1 MPLLDVQH
9 LSVELQTRSG
19 VVHAVNDVSFSV
31 DEGEILGIVG
41 ESGSGKS
48 ITCRAILG
56 LLPQPAGRITAGRI
70 YYNGKDLVTLS
81 EAEMRALRGSEI
93 CIVPQDPNTS
103 LNPVFTTGNQ
113 VAESLRRHLG
123 LVGHRLQQ
131 RSSDL
136 LQSVRIPAPRER
148 LKNYPHELS
157 GGMRQRVVS
166 AIAIS
171 GEPRLIL
178 ADEPTTALDATTE
191 VQYLDLLL
199 ELRERTGVAVIFVTH
214 DFGVVTKVC
223 DSVAIMYAGQIV
235 EKGTIDDVFQRP
247 AHWYTKGL
255 LASVPPLHRSVGRL
269 VAIPGEPP
277 ALTGDLQG
285 CPFAPRCGEADLD
298 LCSKTPVEVEI
309 GPGHSTRCWK
319 PAQ

>member
-1 MPLLDVQH
+1 
-9 LSVELQTRSG
+9 
-19 VVHAVNDVSFSV
+19 
-31 DEGEILGIVG
+31 
-41 ESGSGKS
+41 
-48 ITCRAILG
+48 
-56 LLPQPAGRITAGRI
+56 
-70 YYNGKDLVTLS
+70 
-81 EAEMRALRGSEI
+81 MRNLRGSEI

-103 LNPVFTTGNQ
+103 LNPVFTTGSQ
-113 VAESLRRHLG
+113 VAESLRKHLG
-123 LVGHRLQQ
+123 LGGQRLLE

-136 LQSVRIPAPRER
+136 LHSMRIPTPGER
-148 LKNYPHELS
+148 LKNYPHEMS

-199 ELRERTGVAVIFVTH
+199 ELRARTGVAVIFVTH

-235 EKGTIDDVFQRP
+235 EKGAIDDVFQRP

-269 VAIPGEPP
+269 AAIPGEPP
-277 ALTGDLQG
+277 ALTSDLQG
-285 CPFAPRCGEADLD
+285 CPFAPRCSEADPD
-298 LCSKTPVEVEI
+298 LCGKAPVEVEI